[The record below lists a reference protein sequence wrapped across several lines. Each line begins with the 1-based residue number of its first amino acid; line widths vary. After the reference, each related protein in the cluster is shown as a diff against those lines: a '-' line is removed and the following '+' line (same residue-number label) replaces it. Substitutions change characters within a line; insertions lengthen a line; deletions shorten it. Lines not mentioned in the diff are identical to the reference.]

1 MRPHALALLL
11 LLFALAQ
18 AGPGAWSAGAAST
31 WIVTPFWLVAMCGFL
46 LASFALF
53 GLRRL
58 QPIATGSAFA
68 ATFASAALLHLAGA
82 MAWSAAYLIIGALLA
97 FLTRWWARCSHP
109 EIHTRTV
116 STTSELEVVD
126 LPTRWDRVG
135 AALAYGFLLVTA
147 TLIVARPWH
156 QRWGTRAAER
166 GAPID
171 FEEGV
176 EVPRYRVDRAVSIA
190 APPEQVWPWLAQI
203 GQDRAGFYSYD
214 WLERAFGDDVHNAD
228 SLVPAW
234 QQRQVGDLVRA
245 AQPTFLSGRL
255 GDSLGWRISAW
266 DPPRSLSLEKWGTFV
281 VVAAGGD
288 SSRLIVHERGSG
300 RPRIA
305 ALPAALLSFYFVEPA
320 HFVMERGM
328 LLGIKARAEAR
339 HASGG

>member
-18 AGPGAWSAGAAST
+18 AGPGAWSAGAASP
-31 WIVTPFWLVAMCGFL
+31 WIVTPFWLVAMCGAL
-46 LASFALF
+46 VAALALF

-58 QPIATGSAFA
+58 QPIATVSAFA

-82 MAWSAAYLIIGALLA
+82 MAWSAAYLGIGAVLA

-116 STTSELEVVD
+116 CTRSDIEVTDV
-126 LPTRWDRVG
+126 PTPWDRIG
-135 AALAYGFLLVTA
+135 ATLAYGFLLLTA
-147 TLIVARPWH
+147 ALIVVRPWH
-156 QRWGTRAAER
+156 QQWGASVAELGGSFSYEDAAD
-166 GAPID
+166 AP
-171 FEEGV
+171 
-176 EVPRYRVDRAVSIA
+176 RHRVDRAVSIA

-234 QQRQVGDLVRA
+234 QERQVGDFVRA
-245 AQPTFLSGRL
+245 AQPSFLSGRL
-255 GDSLGWRISAW
+255 GDSLGWRITSW
-266 DPPRSLSLEKWGTFV
+266 DPPRTMSLDRWGTFV
-281 VVAAGGD
+281 IASAGPD
-288 SSRLIVHERGSG
+288 SSRLIVHERGGG
-300 RPRIA
+300 RPHLA
-305 ALPAALLSFYFVEPA
+305 ALPLAVVSFYLVEPA

-328 LLGIKARAEAR
+328 LLGIKARAESSKAV
-339 HASGG
+339 GG